1 VMIGLVLSGGF
12 ILAAAAASSPYV
24 AVIYLSLCLASQQ
37 FTDSAYWAAA
47 TSVGGRHSPAA
58 CGVLNTGGNVVGGIG
73 ALMVPLTA
81 RTLGWPAALATASL
95 FAFVGAVLW
104 LWIRADRSIDDER
117 SRARAIATSSAVPL
131 VAS

>member
-1 VMIGLVLSGGF
+1 VFIGLLLSGGF
-12 ILAAAAASSPYV
+12 ILAAAAAGSPYV
-24 AVIYLSLCLASQQ
+24 AVVYLSLCLGSQQ

-47 TSVGGRHSPAA
+47 ISVGGRHSPAA

-81 RTLGWPAALATASL
+81 RTLGWRATLGTASL

-104 LWIRADRSIDDER
+104 LWIRADRSIDDA
-117 SRARAIATSSAVPL
+117 SSHARAIAISSAAPL